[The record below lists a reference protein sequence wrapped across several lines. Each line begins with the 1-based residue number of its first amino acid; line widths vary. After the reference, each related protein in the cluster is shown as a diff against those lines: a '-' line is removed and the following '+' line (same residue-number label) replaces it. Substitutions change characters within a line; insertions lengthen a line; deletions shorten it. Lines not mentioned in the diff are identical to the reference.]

1 MFALVFSSLIFIFG
15 FLPVTLFVYYVSPN
29 LKTKNIV
36 LTILSLF
43 FYAWG
48 EPVWVVLLILTSIV
62 DYINGVIIGKNLGK
76 WQAKAA
82 LGVSLTV
89 NLGLLVT
96 FKYTDFFISNIN
108 FFSGAHIPLWNV
120 ALPIGIS
127 FFTFQ
132 TLSYSI
138 DVYRGK
144 VEYQRKFDDFLM
156 FVALFPELVAGPIL
170 RYADIAEQIRYREHT
185 VERFASGIN
194 RFVIGL
200 SKKVLIANYTGKVAT
215 SLLDGNIAN
224 LSVLESW
231 FGILMFAFQ
240 IYFDFSGYS
249 DMAIGLARMFGFE
262 YKENFNYPYISTSIT
277 DFWRRW
283 HISLSSFFKDY
294 VYIPLGGNRK
304 FQIRNIIIVWF
315 LTGFWHGASWNFIF
329 WGLYFAVILIFEKI
343 FMLEFLKKVP
353 VVFARIYALF
363 LILFGW
369 TLFYFVDIN
378 RLLLFIK
385 SMFGFNSLPFFTD
398 KASLII
404 VNNSALVVIAIIA
417 SLPVA
422 KYVKPFINKMFEGTE
437 KQRTYAGIATAA
449 FNTVFFIGSSI
460 ALIGT
465 SYNPFIYF
473 RF

>member
-1 MFALVFSSLIFIFG
+1 VFCLVFSSLVFIFG
-15 FLPVTLFVYYVSPN
+15 FLPCTLFIYYLSPN

-48 EPVWVVLLILTSIV
+48 EPIWVCLLIITSIV
-62 DYINGVIIGKNLGK
+62 DYINGTIIGKNLGK
-76 WQAKAA
+76 WQAKVA

-96 FKYTDFFISNIN
+96 FKYTDFFIANIN
-108 FFSGAHIPLWNV
+108 YFSGAHLPLWNV

-138 DVYRGK
+138 DVYRGQ
-144 VEYQRKFDDFLM
+144 VAYQRKFGEFLM

-170 RYADIAEQIRYREHT
+170 RYSDIAPQISHREHT
-185 VERFASGIN
+185 TERFANGIN

-200 SKKVLIANYTGKVAT
+200 SKKVLIANYSGKVAS
-215 SLLDGNIAN
+215 SLLDGNFAN
-224 LSVLESW
+224 LSVVEAW
-231 FGILMFAFQ
+231 FGMIMFAFQ

-249 DMAIGLARMFGFE
+249 DMAIGLAKMFGFE

-304 FQIRNIIIVWF
+304 YQIRNIIIVWF

-329 WGLYFAVILIFEKI
+329 WGLYFAVILIMEKLFI
-343 FMLEFLKKVP
+343 LKFLKKIP
-353 VVFARIYALF
+353 LAFSRIYALL

-369 TLFYFVDIN
+369 VLFYFVDIN

-398 KASLII
+398 KASVILE
-404 VNNSALVVIAIIA
+404 NNSVLLIIAIIA
-417 SLPVA
+417 SLPAA
-422 KYVKPFINKMFEGTE
+422 KLVKPIIQKMFAGTE
-437 KQRTYAGIATAA
+437 KQKTYAGIATAA
-449 FNTVFFIGSSI
+449 FNTVFFAACTI